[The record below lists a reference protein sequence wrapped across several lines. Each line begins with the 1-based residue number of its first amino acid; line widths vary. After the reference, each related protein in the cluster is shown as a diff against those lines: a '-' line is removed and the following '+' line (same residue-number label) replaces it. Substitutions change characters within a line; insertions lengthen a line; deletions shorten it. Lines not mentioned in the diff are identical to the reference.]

1 MDPFAAL
8 GLPRRYDIDMDELE
22 TSYRELQ
29 KALHPDKHAGA
40 GASQRKLSLEKAVAV
55 NEAYRTLKD
64 DLRRA
69 EALLAL
75 FQASDPAHEP
85 SSTQPQDA
93 EFLLQVMVLR
103 EALDEA
109 KDTHDRA
116 RVEALTEE
124 VQGQRTA
131 TRAELVGVFAVLEGG
146 TSQTRLA
153 QAASLVGRLKF
164 FDRFLEQVSAT
175 REEALD

>member
-1 MDPFAAL
+1 MDPFGVL
-8 GLPRRYDIDMDELE
+8 GLPRRYDIDMHELE
-22 TSYRELQ
+22 TRYRELQ

-40 GASQRKLSLEKAVAV
+40 GASQRRLSLQKAVAV

-75 FQASDPAHEP
+75 FQAGDAAHEP

-93 EFLLQVMVLR
+93 EFLMQVMELR
-103 EALDEA
+103 EALDDA
-109 KDTHDRA
+109 KAAHDRA
-116 RVEALTEE
+116 RVQTLSEQ
-124 VQGQRTA
+124 VQQMRA
-131 TRAELVGVFAVLEGG
+131 VARAELVRAFEVLEAG
-146 TSQTRLA
+146 TAQAPLE

-164 FDRFLEQVSAT
+164 FDRFLEQVSAAE
-175 REEALD
+175 EEALG